1 MEYEFRTY
9 FPLSNYFKLFQDVSF
24 IFDWENKTDQY
35 ERTCM
40 VDAPNLKDSFYRKDI
55 DGRLRLRRYLTI
67 KEFDRNLE
75 KINLEKLEYIEM
87 SSYGKISW
95 KKRLTSNKDLNVEE
109 EIEYKVSYAEIENC
123 EQIFLKIL
131 KCPIISSYEKLRSV
145 FINNEVEIS
154 INIYPFGI
162 SFEIESLS
170 KNSDDIII
178 KYKKLL
184 NMIQIQNSNLSCDDM
199 YFKLCKNFG
208 CKIKKDICFSDLEM
222 PMIEDVF

>member
-1 MEYEFRTY
+1 
-9 FPLSNYFKLFQDVSF
+9 
-24 IFDWENKTDQY
+24 
-35 ERTCM
+35 M